1 MPADISPRRLEAAIS
16 AAQQALATLGSEP
29 DDQLRRDTIEGETEV
44 FELMDRL
51 AEQAIADKL
60 LAERAADRA
69 KRIEAR
75 ADWNRDVLRKMLEAL
90 ELNKLERP
98 VFTASI
104 AYRTKTIVTDQAA
117 LPADLLRTSPDMHAI
132 ARALKD
138 GPVAGAELSN
148 PAPVLTLRSA

>member
-1 MPADISPRRLEAAIS
+1 MTDISPRRLEAAMS
-16 AAQQALATLGSEP
+16 AAMQVKATLP
-29 DDQLRRDTIEGETEV
+29 DDDDTRLLIGMLEGETEV
-44 FELMDRL
+44 FELLDRL

-60 LAERAADRA
+60 LAERATERA

-75 ADWNRDVLRKMLEAL
+75 AERSRDVIRKMLDAL
-90 ELNKLERP
+90 ELQKLERP

-104 AYRTKTIVTDQAA
+104 GYRTKAIVTDQAA
-117 LPADLLRTSPDMHAI
+117 LPADLLRTAPDMHAI

-148 PAPVLTLRSA
+148 PSPVLTLRTA